1 MAGGILYIADHLLP
15 PEVILSG
22 WVEYPFDAVMDAL
35 RTGVEEEIGPMMQ
48 KEANVSITRGS
59 AGPELPAWIAKI

>member
-1 MAGGILYIADHLLP
+1 MDGH
-15 PEVILSG
+15 
-22 WVEYPFDAVMDAL
+22 EYPFDAVMDAL